1 MIGDRYRTAVEGVP
15 KGKYTIPLGKA
26 KIKREGGD
34 ITLVGWGQ
42 QVALLEKAVRVL
54 HRSQP
59 QHLPLLL
66 TVVKA
71 WDVV

>member
-1 MIGDRYRTAVEGVP
+1 MEDVP
-15 KGKYTIPLGKA
+15 KGMYTIPLGKA

-42 QVALLEKAVRVL
+42 QVAVIEKAVRLL
-54 HRSQP
+54 HSSQQL

-66 TVVKA
+66 TIVKA
-71 WDVV
+71 WNVDWH